1 MDEGKVARCALDPY
15 GFRRA
20 LRMLGWEPACLVV
33 AEAPFVRLAGMIP
46 RSYGA
51 AGAPGEEVVMGFP
64 RCHAVHTC
72 FMHRALDIA
81 FLSKTGEVLAV
92 HRAVEPWRMCSHR
105 GAASVLERFSGL

>member
-33 AEAPFVRLAGMIP
+33 AEAPLARLAGMIP

-92 HRAVEPWRMCSHR
+92 HRAVEPWRMLACR
-105 GAASVLERFSGL
+105 GAASVLERFSIP

>member
-1 MDEGKVARCALDPY
+1 MDAETTARCALDPY

-33 AEAPFVRLAGMIP
+33 AEAPFARLAGMIP

-92 HRAVEPWRMCSHR
+92 HRAVDPWHMRSHR
-105 GAASVLERFSGL
+105 GAASVLERFSML